1 MKKISDLF
9 HVYNGSKLD
18 FGKQELDPNGISF
31 VSRDSNNNGVVG
43 KVALYDDMKTYKKG
57 DITVPLGGSYLL
69 SAFVQDEDFV
79 TAQNVA
85 VLRPKEPMLEIEK
98 WFYCY
103 ALRENRFKFTAFGR
117 EVNKYLRDIEVP
129 SKIPEWAYG
138 NTIRNIETKNK
149 EPIPL
154 RDTSSWQWFKVRDV
168 FVVSTTPSLTK
179 REFGKYP
186 YVSRTSKNN
195 GVSEYVEDFD
205 YRANKVYE
213 LNDGQCITIG
223 AEGIYAYYQSES
235 FATGVK
241 IYTLRNDNLNK
252 YNALFIITLL
262 NREDYRYNYGRARI
276 KSRIEEEDIKLPV
289 TDNGEVDW
297 VYMDDYIKSLPFADI
312 L

>member
-1 MKKISDLF
+1 M
-9 HVYNGSKLD
+9 
-18 FGKQELDPNGISF
+18 
-31 VSRDSNNNGVVG
+31 
-43 KVALYDDMKTYKKG
+43 
-57 DITVPLGGSYLL
+57 
-69 SAFVQDEDFV
+69 QDEDFV